1 MGLTVSRWLVWVV
14 AAVLTALAAVLPCRG
29 AEGADARLSRADA
42 LMRQNRFRAALTE
55 YKSVAD
61 SLGTAT
67 ARDSRIRFLNA
78 VYGCAEACFRLN
90 DYSASFDYLL
100 MAEQQPL
107 TEQHLPTAK
116 LHANYTALY
125 IVIGSQ
131 TGKREFFAKARAHS
145 LEGFDRALAECD
157 TATLYRVFCDM
168 SNTSYVLGDFPAM
181 AGAVERMRRE
191 AERSGNP
198 RLRAALKI
206 YEACRAFSQK
216 EYARADTTYL
226 QALRLLPD
234 EPSTMR
240 QRASLRKDRAYAISR
255 LGRTEEALSELKEAE
270 RVSYLLDMRDMRLNI
285 LNVRRHIY
293 EMRPEWKALEEET
306 RLRALDLR
314 DSLQSVMIVDDLT
327 QMEYTRERRELM
339 RTISLSELR
348 HRWTMY
354 GVFALI
360 GVVLIFGVLLMLLR
374 HKNLRLQ
381 AHVRLLLD
389 RMRSQY
395 RNPATSSSSP
405 AAIST
410 SSPSSPSSP
419 PPHNQENSEI
429 AAAVRRMLASEELYS
444 PDMSLTRMAELAACH
459 PKTLSRVVHE
469 EFGCGFPALVN
480 RARIVEACRRIES
493 PEYARY
499 SLTGIGES
507 VGFNNRTSFT
517 TNFKKYTG
525 LGLREYRKAAER

>member
-1 MGLTVSRWLVWVV
+1 MGLTVSRWLVRVV

-29 AEGADARLSRADA
+29 AEGADARLSHADA

-145 LEGFDRALAECD
+145 LEGFDRALAERD

-354 GVFALI
+354 GVFALT

-381 AHVRLLLD
+381 AHARLLLD

-395 RNPATSSSSP
+395 RNPVA
-405 AAIST
+405 ST
-410 SSPSSPSSP
+410 QNSQST
-419 PPHNQENSEI
+419 HNSRNPQNSEI
-429 AAAVRRMLASEELYS
+429 AAAVRRMLASDELYS

-525 LGLREYRKAAER
+525 LGLREYRKAAEK

>member
-1 MGLTVSRWLVWVV
+1 MGLTVSRWLVRVV

-29 AEGADARLSRADA
+29 AEGADARLSHADA

-145 LEGFDRALAECD
+145 LEGFDRALAERD

-168 SNTSYVLGDFPAM
+168 SNTSYVLGDFSAM
-181 AGAVERMRRE
+181 AGAVERIRRE

-198 RLRAALKI
+198 RLQAALKI
-206 YEACRAFSQK
+206 HQACRAFSQK
-216 EYARADTTYL
+216 EYAWADTAYM

-234 EPSTMR
+234 EPATIR

-354 GVFALI
+354 GVFALT

-381 AHVRLLLD
+381 AHARLLLD

-395 RNPATSSSSP
+395 RNPA
-405 AAIST
+405 AST
-410 SSPSSPSSP
+410 QNSQST
-419 PPHNQENSEI
+419 HNSRNPQNSEI
-429 AAAVRRMLASEELYS
+429 AAAVRRMLASDELYS

-525 LGLREYRKAAER
+525 LGLREYRKAAEK

>member
-1 MGLTVSRWLVWVV
+1 MT
-14 AAVLTALAAVLPCRG
+14 AAVLTLLAAILPCRA
-29 AEGADARLSRADA
+29 AEGADVRLSRADA
-42 LMRQNRFRAALTE
+42 LMRQNSFRAALTE
-55 YKSVAD
+55 YKAVAD

-67 ARDSRIRFLNA
+67 GRDSRIRFLNA

-107 TEQHLPTAK
+107 TEQHLPAGK

-131 TGKREFFAKARAHS
+131 TGKREFFAKARSHS
-145 LEGFDRALAECD
+145 LEGFARALAERD

-168 SNTSYVLGDFPAM
+168 SNTSYVLGDFSAM

-216 EYARADTTYL
+216 EYARADTAYL

-234 EPSTMR
+234 EPATMR

-360 GVVLIFGVLLMLLR
+360 AVVLIFGVLLMLLR
-374 HKNLRLQ
+374 HKNMRLQ
-381 AHVRLLLD
+381 AHARLLLD

-395 RNPATSSSSP
+395 RTPATTTTSSNPAAISPSSSSSP
-405 AAIST
+405 
-410 SSPSSPSSP
+410 SSLSAPSSP
-419 PPHNQENSEI
+419 PPHNPENSEI

-444 PDMSLTRMAELAACH
+444 PDMSLTRMAGLAGCH
-459 PKTLSRVVHE
+459 SKTLSRVVHE